1 MSFLRPRDEGADA
14 ESGMSD
20 SPHHALLGAE
30 RVAAARKEETARRVQ
45 ILLVCC
51 AYALTGP
58 TLVLANNHI
67 LKRLGF
73 PYPLMLSACG
83 LLTTSV
89 VCALI
94 HHVRHWRRQRAA
106 GGDAQEG
113 VELQRV
119 NGATPLAP
127 GSPAAP
133 STPGGRRDAPPQVSW
148 RFWLLNMVPIGAAQ
162 GVTFAATNAAYMHL
176 TITFTQMLA
185 AFTPTVTMVLLYL
198 LNVESPSTRAAA
210 CVLLISIGSAVSAYG
225 EGNFHP
231 VGGGLPLPGHLLR
244 GAAPCAHAEAA
255 EEPEPRRARAA
266 VLPRAHRRH
275 LPASRRA
282 KASAEL
288 RAPFISGSAKWTH
301 ALQHVSGAGFSEMGR
316 FRAAAG
322 WEVVGAHPA
331 VFAASCALGVCAS
344 MLTFLVIKLTN
355 SVTLKVTS

>member
-231 VGGGLPLPGHLLR
+231 VGVAYRCLGIFSEALRLVLMQKLLKNQNLGVLELQYYLAPIGATFLLAGARRRLLNCGRPSLVARRSGLMPCNTCQARPFR
-244 GAAPCAHAEAA
+244 RWGASAR
-255 EEPEPRRARAA
+255 RRAGRWSARTPQSSRSRA
-266 VLPRAHRRH
+266 R
-275 LPASRRA
+275 S
-282 KASAEL
+282 ASAP
-288 RAPFISGSAKWTH
+288 R
-301 ALQHVSGAGFSEMGR
+301 
-316 FRAAAG
+316 
-322 WEVVGAHPA
+322 
-331 VFAASCALGVCAS
+331 C
-344 MLTFLVIKLTN
+344 
-355 SVTLKVTS
+355 